1 MNKIINLNS
10 YSIVLLSAGI
20 GRRLGEQGKK
30 HPKCFLKINNKTLIE
45 LLIKNMIPIAENKI
59 RNS

>member
-1 MNKIINLNS
+1 MNKIINLNN

-30 HPKCFLKINNKTLIE
+30 HPKCFKKMRVSTACVRWE
-45 LLIKNMIPIAENKI
+45 TDSGIAGE
-59 RNS
+59 RGGYC